1 MNTNQI
7 FHVNNNV
14 RLLKIANTQRA
25 NEKPL
30 TKAYD
35 NAFNEPINLPSY
47 QIEKS
52 LNYGSK

>member
-1 MNTNQI
+1 MSTQEI
-7 FHVNNNV
+7 FHINNNV
-14 RLLKIANTQRA
+14 RLMRIALTQRA

-52 LNYGSK
+52 LKK